1 MARKSGYRLSEKI
14 MLKQKAR
21 AGCRSNHNSSC
32 SGIEAPLLGN
42 HGPVVAGTSL
52 EAAVYAMEELEETA
66 KLVLLTRSPPVGR
79 LGPDQI
85 QDLKSGFNLK

>member
-1 MARKSGYRLSEKI
+1 MRVGRVPVVPYTRPGSPDVAIHIRA
-14 MLKQKAR
+14 KAGSH
-21 AGCRSNHNSSC
+21 AA
-32 SGIEAPLLGN
+32 ILLGN
-42 HGPVVAGTSL
+42 HGPVVAGPSL

-66 KLVLLTRSPPVGR
+66 KLVLLTRSLPVGR

>member
-1 MARKSGYRLSEKI
+1 
-14 MLKQKAR
+14 
-21 AGCRSNHNSSC
+21 
-32 SGIEAPLLGN
+32 
-42 HGPVVAGTSL
+42 
-52 EAAVYAMEELEETA
+52 MEELEETA